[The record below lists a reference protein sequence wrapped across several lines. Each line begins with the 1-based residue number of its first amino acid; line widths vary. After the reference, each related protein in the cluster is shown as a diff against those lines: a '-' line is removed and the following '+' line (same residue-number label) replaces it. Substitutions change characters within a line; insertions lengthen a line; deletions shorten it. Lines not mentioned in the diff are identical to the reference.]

1 MRENLPP
8 AVPRNMLTSVA
19 EDETLCPHC
28 ERMTRTILGG
38 CPNCG
43 GPKENPVYFEPQ
55 VASCGSWLD
64 DVPLLRYALWTT
76 PVILVAAV
84 LVLLSWEF
92 ALGLLALLAGL
103 AYAAQELGLWN

>member
-1 MRENLPP
+1 
-8 AVPRNMLTSVA
+8 VA

-55 VASCGSWLD
+55 IAPGGSWLD
-64 DVPLLRYALWTT
+64 DFPLLRYAFWST
-76 PVILVAAV
+76 PVILVCAV

-92 ALGLLALLAGL
+92 ALGLLALLAAL
-103 AYAAQELGLWN
+103 AYAAQQLGLWN